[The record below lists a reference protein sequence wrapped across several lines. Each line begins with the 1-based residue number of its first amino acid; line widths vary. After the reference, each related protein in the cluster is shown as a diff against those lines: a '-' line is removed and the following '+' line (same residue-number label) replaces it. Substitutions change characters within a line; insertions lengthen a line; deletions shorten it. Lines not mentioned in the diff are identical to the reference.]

1 MSKETNTRG
10 IIGGVL
16 GIITSVAGLVWVATL
31 IIFMYDLMNYAAI
44 VNFIAG
50 FPIPIFGLSVFNGII
65 VSLIVPYPTSVNLP
79 VITSI
84 IFVGFLIVFGAMV
97 GLGFRFYSGS
107 RFSAF
112 GATVILK
119 RRVGGSL
126 YFACSL
132 IGALIAGILI
142 FMGGIFQTTIVYNFL
157 RIYGSTIFTPIR
169 IPELL
174 YTWMGLAVLGVV
186 LIILGVATIRI
197 RGLVKWSDFAMVTGA
212 LSIVGGSVFDLLVL
226 VGIIYS
232 TQLASFWNQLLIAL
246 IFPMGAS
253 MTSAVLSGFEFS
265 VILSL
270 VGFGMLLVVSA
281 LWTRIFLAT
290 NSFK

>member
-1 MSKETNTRG
+1 MYKETNTKG
-10 IIGGVL
+10 ITGGLL
-16 GIITSVAGLVWVATL
+16 GITTSIAGFAWIATL
-31 IIFMYDLMNYAAI
+31 IIFMTDLMNYAAI

-50 FPIPIFGLSVFNGII
+50 FPIPFFGLSVYNGII
-65 VSLIVPYPTSVNLP
+65 LSLIMPYPTSVNLP
-79 VITSI
+79 VMTSI
-84 IFVGFLIVFGAMV
+84 IFVGLLIIFGVMI

-132 IGALIAGILI
+132 IGALIAGILLLI
-142 FMGGIFQTTIVYNFL
+142 GGIFQTTIVYNFL

-169 IPELL
+169 IPQLL

-197 RGLVKWSDFAMVTGA
+197 GGLVKWRDFAMVTGA
-212 LSIVGGSVFDLLVL
+212 LSIVDGTVFTLLVL
-226 VGIIYS
+226 VGIIYF
-232 TQLASFWNQLLIAL
+232 TQLASFWNQLLIAF
-246 IFPMGAS
+246 IYPMSAS

-290 NSFK
+290 NSSK